1 MTAIYHTLS
10 TLDYT
15 CNSLA
20 QFFSFFP
27 KTDLHHRGTFYEAS
41 AAADAAVGHGAD
53 RHYGGTTNVPYKAA
67 RCKRRCKKRQNEDRD
82 NNILL

>member
-20 QFFSFFP
+20 EFFSFFP
-27 KTDLHHRGTFYEAS
+27 KTDLHHWGTFYEAS
-41 AAADAAVGHGAD
+41 AAADAAAGHGAD
-53 RHYGGTTNVPYKAA
+53 RHYDN
-67 RCKRRCKKRQNEDRD
+67 KRPVQSCEMQAQMQEETE
-82 NNILL
+82 